1 MRSEIVFVSPP
12 IAQFGSQI
20 SPDNS
25 IFEEW
30 QFEHRYSVIKVF
42 DGLVGY
48 QHSHDEQQEET
59 ETCASCKNPILREDR
74 VGCNGQRCYQAE
86 MWHEMVKEHEAR
98 MEPAL
103 SKLLR
108 EACR

>member
-48 QHSHDEQQEET
+48 QHSHDEE
-59 ETCASCKNPILREDR
+59 
-74 VGCNGQRCYQAE
+74 
-86 MWHEMVKEHEAR
+86 
-98 MEPAL
+98 
-103 SKLLR
+103 
-108 EACR
+108 